1 MSFGSWGR
9 RRSGM
14 MSDVGSYRIT
24 TGTGLRLYI
33 IVFAAIWIG
42 ILMEIML
49 HAKGPARYLP
59 LVIIL
64 LGCLWFSRI
73 FGLVV
78 EVSSNGIV
86 VRNLFRTIRCPWE
99 RIDGFRVQRGLG
111 FGSPLGR
118 TVSLLLDGGDAL
130 TLDATMRSWA
140 FTGGHDAV
148 RETAARLQASL
159 EQAHRE
165 RADGVAE
172 T

>member
-64 LGCLWFSRI
+64 LGCLWFSRT

-78 EVSSNGIV
+78 EVSS
-86 VRNLFRTIRCPWE
+86 TASW
-99 RIDGFRVQRGLG
+99 
-111 FGSPLGR
+111 FGTSSAPSDFPG
-118 TVSLLLDGGDAL
+118 SG
-130 TLDATMRSWA
+130 S
-140 FTGGHDAV
+140 
-148 RETAARLQASL
+148 TASACSEDSAS
-159 EQAHRE
+159 AHR
-165 RADGVAE
+165 
-172 T
+172 